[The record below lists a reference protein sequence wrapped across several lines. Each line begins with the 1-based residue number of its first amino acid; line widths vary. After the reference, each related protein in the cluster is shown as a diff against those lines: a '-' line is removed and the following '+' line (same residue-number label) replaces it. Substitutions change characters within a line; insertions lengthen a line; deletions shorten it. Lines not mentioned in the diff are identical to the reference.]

1 LNRRQAR
8 WSIFLADFDFEIQ
21 YQPGTQQG
29 KADAL
34 SRRSEYELRAGDE
47 AYGQQNQTLLNLEQ
61 FRVAATISTLPDS
74 YLVRDIKMATEE
86 DTWATN
92 IKKELQERP
101 RNPNRDDLDQF
112 EQQDGHLLRN
122 NLIYVPE
129 GPIRLKI
136 LRECHDNTL
145 AGHFGMARTH
155 ELVSRNYWWP
165 KMNKLLREYVKSC
178 DTCAR
183 SKAPRHRPFGLLQ
196 PLPIPSRPW
205 GSIAMDFITDLP
217 TVRAKNSILVV
228 VDRLT
233 KMAHFTPC
241 SKLITAEET
250 AQLILDEIV
259 QLHGLPEEIV
269 SDRGPQFASKFWHRL
284 FKLLGVDIRLSSAF
298 HPETD
303 GQTERTNQTLEQ
315 YLRCTVNYQQDDWL
329 DLLSQA
335 EFAYNNTTH
344 ASTGISPFFANYG
357 FHPRF
362 SLEIPGDSVNPS
374 VEERAMRLGHVQQ
387 NLMAELKLTQE
398 WQKKQAD
405 RRRKDHPNFKVGDKV
420 WLLRKNIA
428 TTRPCAKLDYK
439 RLGPFKIA
447 KLVGLVACQLELP
460 PQFKI
465 HNVFH
470 VSLLEPYHDN
480 PIPERH
486 REPPVPVKIEGQ
498 EEFEVQEVLD
508 SKKIRGKL
516 LYLVFWRGYPPSE
529 ATWEPAGNLVHA
541 QDLVNRFHQRYP
553 NKPAPSGRV
562 A

>member
-1 LNRRQAR
+1 
-8 WSIFLADFDFEIQ
+8 
-21 YQPGTQQG
+21 
-29 KADAL
+29 
-34 SRRSEYELRAGDE
+34 
-47 AYGQQNQTLLNLEQ
+47 
-61 FRVAATISTLPDS
+61 
-74 YLVRDIKMATEE
+74 
-86 DTWATN
+86 
-92 IKKELQERP
+92 
-101 RNPNRDDLDQF
+101 
-112 EQQDGHLLRN
+112 
-122 NLIYVPE
+122 
-129 GPIRLKI
+129 
-136 LRECHDNTL
+136 
-145 AGHFGMARTH
+145 
-155 ELVSRNYWWP
+155 
-165 KMNKLLREYVKSC
+165 MNKLLREYVKSC

-374 VEERAMRLGHVQQ
+374 VEERAMRLGQVQQ

-486 REPPVPVKIEGQ
+486 REPPVLVEIEGQ

-508 SKKIRGKL
+508 SKKIHGKL

-553 NKPAPSGRV
+553 NKPAPSGRI